1 MPNDKKKKAMIRT
14 RNCLM
19 KSVSVVCV
27 FVCVFESVAIALFY
41 FRLSQPKFHFMYYLI
56 LVVTCNNKFYFIH
69 PGYYVQ

>member
-1 MPNDKKKKAMIRT
+1 MPNDKKAMIRT

-41 FRLSQPKFHFMYYLI
+41 FRLSQPKNSFHVLFNIGRNM
-56 LVVTCNNKFYFIH
+56 
-69 PGYYVQ
+69 Q